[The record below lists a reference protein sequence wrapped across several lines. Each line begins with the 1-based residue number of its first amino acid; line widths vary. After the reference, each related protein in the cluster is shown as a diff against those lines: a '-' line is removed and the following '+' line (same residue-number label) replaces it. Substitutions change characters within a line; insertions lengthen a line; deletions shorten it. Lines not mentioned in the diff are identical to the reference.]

1 MKRNMTEADTE
12 IPILSMDD
20 PDFAEK
26 FKAAIGL
33 QPGEAAQFLTP
44 QFERTDRLTPVAN
57 PHSLFSLLHAMPE
70 KTLRAVGMQNWDD
83 RLWLFPYQWF
93 NAIPKGF
100 QVECISGQKSKW
112 DAETHDD
119 DMRFGALAYGIVPE
133 FAKRKRSRD

>member
-1 MKRNMTEADTE
+1 MTEDEKE

-33 QPGEAAQFLTP
+33 QSGEGIGIRTP
-44 QFERTDRLTPVAN
+44 QFERTDGLTPVAN
-57 PHSLFSLLHAMPE
+57 PQSLFSLLHAMPE
-70 KTLRAVGMQNWDD
+70 KTLLAVGMQNWDD

-100 QVECISGQKSKW
+100 PVECISGQKSKW
-112 DAETHDD
+112 DAETHDN
-119 DMRFGALAYGIVPE
+119 DMRFGALAYGIIPE
-133 FAKRKRSRD
+133 FAKRKPRHE

>member
-1 MKRNMTEADTE
+1 MTETDKE

-20 PDFAEK
+20 HDFAEK

-44 QFERTDRLTPVAN
+44 QFERTDGLTPVAN

-70 KTLRAVGMQNWDD
+70 KTLRAVGMQNFDG
-83 RLWLFPYQWF
+83 RLWLFPYEWF
-93 NAIPKGF
+93 NAIPQGF
-100 QVECISGQKSKW
+100 SVESINGKKSKW
-112 DAETHDD
+112 DVGTHSD

-133 FAKRKRSRD
+133 FAKRKRSHD